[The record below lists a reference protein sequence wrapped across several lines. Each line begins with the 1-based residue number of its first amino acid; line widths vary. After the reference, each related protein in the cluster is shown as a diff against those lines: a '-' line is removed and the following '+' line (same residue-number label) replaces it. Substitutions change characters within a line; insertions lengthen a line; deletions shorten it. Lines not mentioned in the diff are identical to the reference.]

1 MSNVDERE
9 ARVHQALELEL
20 AHKPSDY
27 RFTAQEL
34 GMIDQVHTRGYAA
47 TVDLAAA
54 AEIAQDMHVLD
65 LGAGLGGPARYLAE
79 TYGCH
84 VEGVDAA
91 AGMIYAARYLSSRW
105 VGPSNLVAFT
115 IADALRLPFP
125 DAVFDLVW
133 MQFVAMNIAD
143 RAGMYREIRRVLRP
157 TGRLVTYDVVRGNGE
172 LIYPTPWAA
181 DARVSTVL
189 TGDETRD
196 AIEHAG
202 FRVVSYSL
210 DTQAAREWFRVA
222 AAALAAGERPPGAL
236 MLRAALGE
244 NFREIVGNLGRNY
257 MEGRADVA
265 TIIAQS

>member
-1 MSNVDERE
+1 
-9 ARVHQALELEL
+9 
-20 AHKPSDY
+20 
-27 RFTAQEL
+27 
-34 GMIDQVHTRGYAA
+34 MIH
-47 TVDLAAA
+47 
-54 AEIAQDMHVLD
+54 
-65 LGAGLGGPARYLAE
+65 
-79 TYGCH
+79 
-84 VEGVDAA
+84 
-91 AGMIYAARYLSSRW
+91 AARYLSSRW
-105 VGPSNLVAFT
+105 VGPSHLVAFT
-115 IADALRLPFP
+115 IADALWLPFP

-172 LIYPTPWAA
+172 PIYPTPWAA
-181 DARVSTVL
+181 DASVSTVL

-202 FRVVSYSL
+202 LRVVSYSL
-210 DTQAAREWFRVA
+210 DTQAALEWFRVA
-222 AAALAAGERPPGAL
+222 AATLAAGERPPGAL